1 MDPFTWL
8 VNLFTAMNLDQ
19 WILTLTVLTPFLG
32 AYFVLAF
39 REHPNAR
46 EAASLV
52 AAVLTFAFAAYA
64 IPGALAGGLT
74 ATPPVEMFLGLSL
87 GLTADGLGILFSVLA
102 SFLWIL
108 TTVYSV
114 GYMRGLKEHAQTRY
128 YACFAL
134 VIGATMGVALSSNL
148 FSLFLFY
155 EILTVATYPLVVHK
169 ESEEAF
175 AAGRKY
181 LVYTLS
187 GGVAILAGMM
197 LLQGLGGSGALAF
210 IGNGNPALQAISP
223 DLARLAF
230 VLLFAGFGVKAAI
243 MPLHGWL
250 PTAMIAPTPVSGL
263 LHAVAVVKAGVFGE
277 LRLLLFLFGPALM
290 VGLGV
295 NWIAIAAA
303 SVTIIGGSLLALVQD
318 DFKARLAYSTI
329 SQLSYIILGAALL
342 VPWGSGGVDAG
353 MMFVLVVGVG
363 FAIAAHAFG
372 KLTMFFVAGAVAV
385 ETGKTRISQLDGIGR
400 KMPREFVAFALAALS
415 MIALPPLAGF
425 VAKWYI
431 SVGAWNAGYWWVPLL
446 LVVSSALNVGYW
458 LPILIRA
465 FFRPYEGEMG
475 EARPALAA
483 PLIVTAA
490 GAVLLGVW
498 TAMPY
503 GFFDIAQLVGSEV
516 TGVAIPAL
524 TSISLTLT
532 AFPPFLIF
540 LIGGPLVLLLKGR
553 ARQIGLIILAGIALL
568 DVLFLPMTAAG
579 GVWQVPFLGYSL
591 VLLRVD
597 TLSYVVGLIFAL
609 ITFLAVL
616 YAAGFG
622 KPWMHLFAIL
632 YAGTSL
638 GAVYAGDWV
647 TFLFFTELMAITSSL
662 LIMQNGEDSVRA
674 GFRYLV
680 YHVVGGALLSAGVT
694 MLYFQLPVPIPQGTL
709 LMGPIAGFW
718 PQLLITLGVGVNAA
732 FIPLHA
738 WLPDAYPRAHF
749 AASVFLSVY
758 TTKTAVYTFA
768 RVFWQ
773 SPNPTPAYEAIAFM
787 GAVMAVYGVSFAV
800 FQNNMRRLLSYHIVS
815 QVGYMIA
822 GVGLAGW
829 LGTADEWG
837 VLGLDG
843 GIAHVFNHILYK
855 ALLFMTIGVVIWKT
869 GENTMN
875 RLGGLQKKMP
885 ITAIAFWIAAFS
897 ISGVPLFN
905 GYVSKGM
912 VIFAAEETNLVLW
925 ILLEIASFGTFLSFL
940 KLGWFTFLRPAPEG
954 GVTEASDPPLTMQA
968 AMLGTAALCVIIGVY
983 PQLLY
988 NILPDAV
995 PAEWNAWSLQP
1006 LVSALIVLGLAAAFF
1021 FTIGRTVLAP
1031 HDTRLKDVDVAY
1043 QKTATATVSFGAY
1056 VQSGF
1061 RVVYE
1066 GATDAARGL
1075 FALGRRAMGL
1085 EDRDVNWNMV
1095 AFGGALVV
1103 VLAAVLLGVGA

>member
-1 MDPFTWL
+1 MDLNQWL
-8 VNLFTAMNLDQ
+8 
-19 WILTLTVLTPFLG
+19 LTFTVLMPFIG
-32 AYFVLAF
+32 AYFVLVF
-39 REHPNAR
+39 RNKPNLR
-46 EAASLV
+46 EASSLAS
-52 AAVLTFAFAAYA
+52 AILTFILAATFVPA
-64 IPGALAGGLT
+64 LFSGAAPT
-74 ATPPVEMFLGLSL
+74 STPAVTMFLGLSL
-87 GLTADGLGILFSVLA
+87 GLKAEGLGLLFAVLA

-108 TTVYSV
+108 TTVYSI

-187 GGVAILAGMM
+187 GGVAVLAGMM
-197 LLQGLGGSGALAF
+197 LLQGLGGPAALDFTGGGNAALGALMTT
-210 IGNGNPALQAISP
+210 QP
-223 DLARLAF
+223 DLLRLAF

-243 MPLHGWL
+243 MPIHGWL

-277 LRLLLFLFGPALM
+277 LRTMLFLFGPLLM

-295 NWIAIAAA
+295 QWVAIAAA
-303 SVTIIGGSLLALVQD
+303 AVTILGGSLLALVQD

-329 SQLSYIILGAALL
+329 SQLSYITLGAALL
-342 VPWGSGGVDAG
+342 VPLTTAGSNVEG
-353 MMFVLVVGVG
+353 MYALVVGVA

-385 ETGKTRISQLDGIGR
+385 ETGKTKISQLDGIGK
-400 KMPREFVAFALAALS
+400 KMPREFVAFTLAALS
-415 MIALPPLAGF
+415 MICLPPLAGF

-431 SVGAWNAGYWWVPLL
+431 SVGAWNAGYWWVPVL
-446 LVVSSALNVGYW
+446 LVVSSMLNIGYW
-458 LPILIRA
+458 LPIIVRA

-475 EARPALAA
+475 EARPTLGV
-483 PLIVTAA
+483 PLLITAA
-490 GAVLLGVW
+490 GAVLLGLW

-503 GFFDIAQLVGSEV
+503 GFFDIAQAVASEV
-516 TGVAIPAL
+516 TGMAVPAVA
-524 TSISLTLT
+524 SIAITLT
-532 AFPPFLIF
+532 TAVPPFLIF
-540 LIGGPLVLLLKGR
+540 LVGGPLVLLLKGR

-568 DVLFLPMTAAG
+568 DIVFLPMTSGA
-579 GVWQVPFLGYSL
+579 WQVPFMGYQL
-591 VLLRVD
+591 TLLKVD
-597 TLSYVVGLIFAL
+597 SLSYLTGLIFGI

-622 KPWMHLFAIL
+622 KPWMHLFALL

-647 TFLFFTELMAITSSL
+647 SLLFFWELMAVTSTL
-662 LIMQNGEDSVRA
+662 LIMQGGEDGVKA
-674 GFRYLV
+674 GFRYLI
-680 YHVVGGALLSAGVT
+680 YHGAGGALLGGGIA
-694 MLYFQLPVPIPQGTL
+694 LLFFQGNGASLAVGT
-709 LMGPIAGFW
+709 IAGFW
-718 PQLLITLGVGVNAA
+718 PMLLITLGVGLNAA
-732 FIPLHA
+732 FIPLHS

-749 AASVFLSVY
+749 VASVFLSVY
-758 TTKTAVYTFA
+758 TTKTAVYAFA
-768 RVFWQ
+768 RIFLGQ
-773 SPNPTPAYEAIAFM
+773 PDPQPAFEAVAVM
-787 GAVMAVYGVSFAV
+787 GALMAVWGVSFAV

-829 LGTADEWG
+829 LGMNDVWG
-837 VLGLDG
+837 ELGLDG
-843 GIAHVFNHILYK
+843 GMAHVFNHILYK

-885 ITAIAFWIAAFS
+885 ITAIAFWVAAFS

-905 GYVSKGM
+905 GYISKGM
-912 VIFAAEETNLVLW
+912 VIFAAEEVNPYLW
-925 ILLEIASFGTFLSFL
+925 IMLEIASFGTFLSFL

-988 NILPDAV
+988 NILPVAV
-995 PAEWNAWSLQP
+995 PSEWDAWTLTQLGTSL
-1006 LVSALIVLGLAAAFF
+1006 LVLGAAALVF
-1021 FTIGRTVLAP
+1021 FTVGRRWLAP
-1031 HDTRLKDVDVAY
+1031 HETRLKDADVAY
-1043 QKTATATVSFGAY
+1043 EASGRATVSFGGY
-1056 VQSGF
+1056 VQQGF
-1061 RVVYE
+1061 RLVYE
-1066 GATDAARGL
+1066 GATDAAHGL
-1075 FALGRRAMGL
+1075 FTVGRRAMRL
-1085 EDRDVNWNMV
+1085 EDKDVNWNLV
-1095 AFGGALVV
+1095 AFGSALVV
-1103 VLAAVLLGVGA
+1103 VLAAVLVGVGP

>member
-1 MDPFTWL
+1 M
-8 VNLFTAMNLDQ
+8 
-19 WILTLTVLTPFLG
+19 LTPFVG
-32 AYFVLAF
+32 AYAVIAL
-39 REHPNAR
+39 RNHPNPR
-46 EAASLV
+46 EGASLV
-52 AAVLTFAFAAYA
+52 AALLTFLFAAFSLPA
-64 IPGALAGGLT
+64 AFGGSAKPTPAVELLPG
-74 ATPPVEMFLGLSL
+74 LGLQL
-87 GLTADGLGILFSVLA
+87 NGDGLGLLFAVLA

-114 GYMRGLKEHAQTRY
+114 GYMRGLKEHTQTRY

-134 VIGATMGVALSSNL
+134 VMGATMGVALSSNL

-155 EILTVATYPLVVHK
+155 EILTVATYPLVIHK
-169 ESEEAF
+169 ETEEAF

-187 GGVAILAGMM
+187 GGVAVLAGMM
-197 LLQGLGGSGALAF
+197 LLQGLGGSGALSF
-210 IGNGNPALQAISP
+210 IGGGNPALAAISP
-223 DLARLAF
+223 DLARAAF

-243 MPLHGWL
+243 MPIHGWL

-277 LRLLLFLFGPALM
+277 LRLMLFLFGPLM
-290 VGLGV
+290 VTLGV
-295 NWIAIAAA
+295 QWLAIAAA
-303 SVTIIGGSLLALVQD
+303 AITVIGGSLLALLQD

-329 SQLSYIILGAALL
+329 SQLSYILLGAAML
-342 VPWGSGGVDAG
+342 VPVAASGVTSE
-353 MMFVLVVGVG
+353 MMFVLVVGVA

-385 ETGKTRISQLDGIGR
+385 ETGKTKISELDGIGK
-400 KMPREFVAFALAALS
+400 KMPREFVAFTLAALS
-415 MIALPPLAGF
+415 MIALPPMAGF

-431 SVGAWNAGYWWVPLL
+431 SAGAWNAGFWWVPIL

-475 EARPALAA
+475 EARPLLAA

-503 GFFDIAQLVGSEV
+503 GFFDIAQLVASQV
-516 TGVAIPAL
+516 TGVAIPVL
-524 TSISLTLT
+524 QYTFTLT

-540 LIGGPLVLLLKGR
+540 LVGGPIVLLLKGR
-553 ARQIGLIILAGIALL
+553 ARQIGLIALAGIALL
-568 DVLFLPMTAAG
+568 DVVFLPMTAAG
-579 GVWQVPFLGYSL
+579 GAWQVPFLGYSL

-597 TLSYVVGLIFAL
+597 SLSYVVGLIFAL

-622 KPWMHLFAIL
+622 KPWMHLFALL

-647 TFLFFTELMAITSSL
+647 TFLFFSELMAVTSTL

-674 GFRYLV
+674 GFRYLL
-680 YHVVGGALLSAGVT
+680 YHVTGGALLAAGVT
-694 MLYFQLPVPIPQGTL
+694 MLYFQVPVGVDSL
-709 LMGPIAGFW
+709 SMGPIAGFW

-732 FIPLHA
+732 FIPMHA
-738 WLPDAYPRAHF
+738 WLPDAYPRAHI

-768 RVFWQ
+768 RIFMD
-773 SPNPTPAYEAIAFM
+773 SANPTPAYEAIAFM
-787 GAVMAVYGVSFAV
+787 GGVMAVYGVAFAV

-829 LGTADEWG
+829 LGTTDEWG

-905 GYVSKGM
+905 GYISKGM
-912 VIFAAEETNLVLW
+912 VVFAAEDVNTVLW

-954 GVTEASDPPLTMQA
+954 GVTEASDPPLLMQA
-968 AMLGTAALCVIIGVY
+968 AMLGTAALCVAIGVY
-983 PQLLY
+983 PQMLY
-988 NILPDAV
+988 NILPDPV
-995 PAEWNAWSLQP
+995 PAVWNAWAPLQLGTSL
-1006 LVSALIVLGLAAAFF
+1006 LVLGLAAAFF
-1021 FTIGRTVLAP
+1021 FTVGRTWLAP
-1031 HDTRLKDVDVAY
+1031 HETRLKDADAAY
-1043 QKTATATVSFGAY
+1043 AAGARGTVVFADAMQRGFHAVYDGATATAH
-1056 VQSGF
+1056 
-1061 RVVYE
+1061 
-1066 GATDAARGL
+1066 GL

-1103 VLAAVLLGVGA
+1103 VVAFVLMGVGA

>member
-1 MDPFTWL
+1 MDLNQWFL
-8 VNLFTAMNLDQ
+8 V
-19 WILTLTVLTPFLG
+19 LTVLMPFLG
-32 AYFVLAF
+32 AYFILVF
-39 REHPNAR
+39 RNLPNVR
-46 EAASLV
+46 EATSLV
-52 AAVLTFAFAAYA
+52 SAVLTFAFAALSL
-64 IPGALAGGLT
+64 PALFTNPAV
-74 ATPPVEMFLGLSL
+74 PVSTDKVVMFLGLSVQ
-87 GLTADGLGILFSVLA
+87 LTGDGLGLLFAVLA

-108 TTVYSV
+108 TTVYSI

-134 VIGATMGVALSSNL
+134 VIGATMGVALSANL

-155 EILTVATYPLVVHK
+155 EILTVATYPLVAHK

-197 LLQGLGGSGALAF
+197 LLQGLGGATSLDFTGGGNATLATM
-210 IGNGNPALQAISP
+210 AP
-223 DLARLAF
+223 DLARVAF
-230 VLLFAGFGVKAAI
+230 LLLFSGFGVKAAL
-243 MPLHGWL
+243 MPVHGWL

-263 LHAVAVVKAGVFGE
+263 LHAVAVVKAGVFGI
-277 LRLLLFLFGPALM
+277 LRTIFFLFGPTLM
-290 VGLGV
+290 VGL
-295 NWIAIAAA
+295 NLQWIAVIAAA
-303 SVTIIGGSLLALVQD
+303 VTVIGGSLLALVQD

-329 SQLSYIILGAALL
+329 SQLNYITLGAALL
-342 VPWGSGGVDAG
+342 VP
-353 MMFVLVVGVG
+353 LGVG
-363 FAIAAHAFG
+363 GSTQDGMVALVIGTVFAIAAHAFG

-385 ETGKTRISQLDGIGR
+385 ETGKTRISQLDGIGK
-400 KMPREFVAFALAALS
+400 KMPREFVAFTLAAMS
-415 MIALPPLAGF
+415 MIALPPLGGF
-425 VAKWYI
+425 VAKWYL
-431 SVGAWNAGYWWVPLL
+431 SVGAWNAGFWWIPLL
-446 LVVSSALNVGYW
+446 FVVSSILNVGYW

-465 FFRPYEGEMG
+465 FFRPYEGELG
-475 EARPALAA
+475 EARPTLGV
-483 PLIVTAA
+483 PLLVTAA

-503 GFFDIAQLVGSEV
+503 GFFEIAQVVASEV
-516 TGVAIPAL
+516 THTVLPAFAGIAL
-524 TSISLTLT
+524 STTV
-532 AFPPFLIF
+532 PPFLLF

-568 DVLFLPMTAAG
+568 DIVFLPMGTS
-579 GVWQVPFLGYSL
+579 WQVPFMGYQL
-591 VLLRVD
+591 TLLKVD
-597 TLSYVVGLIFAL
+597 SLSYMTGLIFGI

-616 YAAGFG
+616 YASSFG
-622 KPWMHLFAIL
+622 KPWMHLFALL

-638 GAVYAGDWV
+638 GAAYAGDWV
-647 TFLFFTELMAITSSL
+647 TLLIFWELMAITSTL
-662 LIMQNGEDSVRA
+662 LIMQGGEDSVKA
-674 GFRYLV
+674 GFRYLA
-680 YHVVGGALLSAGVT
+680 YHVAGGALLGAGIALLFFQMPAGATSLAVGVVT
-694 MLYFQLPVPIPQGTL
+694 
-709 LMGPIAGFW
+709 GFW
-718 PQLLITLGVGVNAA
+718 PMLLITLGIGLNAA
-732 FIPLHA
+732 FIPLHS

-749 AASVFLSVY
+749 VASVFLSVY
-758 TTKTAVYTFA
+758 TTKTAVYAFA
-768 RVFWQ
+768 RMFTAPGF
-773 SPNPTPAYEAIAFM
+773 SGDAAFEAVAIM
-787 GAVMAVYGVSFAV
+787 GAIMAVYGVSFAV

-829 LGTADEWG
+829 LGMQDEWG
-837 VLGLDG
+837 LLGLDG
-843 GIAHVFNHILYK
+843 GMAHVFNHILYK

-885 ITAIAFWIAAFS
+885 ITAIAYWIAAFS

-912 VIFAAEETNLVLW
+912 VIFAAEETNVYLW

-954 GVTEASDPPLTMQA
+954 GVTEASDPPRTMQA
-968 AMLGTAALCVIIGVY
+968 AMLGTAALCVAIGVY
-983 PQLLY
+983 PQMLY
-988 NILPDAV
+988 NILPGAV
-995 PAEWNAWSLQP
+995 PADWNAWSVQP

-1031 HDTRLKDVDVAY
+1031 HDTRLKDVDAGY
-1043 QKTATATVSFGAY
+1043 QKAATATVSFGGY
-1056 VQSGF
+1056 VQAGF
-1061 RVVYE
+1061 HYVYE
-1066 GATDAARGL
+1066 GATGAARGL

-1103 VLAAVLLGVGA
+1103 VLAAVLLEVGA

>member
-1 MDPFTWL
+1 MDPLSWL
-8 VNLFTAMNLDQ
+8 VGVLTAMDVNQ
-19 WILTLTVLTPFLG
+19 WVLTLTVLTPFIG
-32 AYFVLAF
+32 AYAVIAL
-39 REHPNAR
+39 RNHPNPR
-46 EAASLV
+46 EGASLV
-52 AAVLTFAFAAYA
+52 AAVLTFLFAASSLPAAFA
-64 IPGALAGGLT
+64 GT
-74 ATPPVEMFLGLSL
+74 ARPTPAVDLLPGLSL
-87 GLTADGLGILFSVLA
+87 QLNGDGLGLLFAVLA

-108 TTVYSV
+108 TTVYSI

-134 VIGATMGVALSSNL
+134 VLGATMGVALSSNL

-155 EILTVATYPLVVHK
+155 EILTVATYPLVIHK

-187 GGVAILAGMM
+187 GGVAVLAGMM
-197 LLQGLGGSGALAF
+197 LLQGIGGTGALAF
-210 IGNGNPALQAISP
+210 IGNGNPALQALSP
-223 DLARLAF
+223 DLARVAF

-277 LRLLLFLFGPALM
+277 LRLMLFLFGPALM
-290 VGLGV
+290 VQLGV

-303 SVTIIGGSLLALVQD
+303 SVTIIGGSLLALLQD

-329 SQLSYIILGAALL
+329 SQLSYILLGAALL
-342 VPWGSGGVDAG
+342 VPTAPGQEQW
-353 MMFVLVVGVG
+353 MFVLVVGVA

-385 ETGKTRISQLDGIGR
+385 ETGKTKISQLDGIGR
-400 KMPREFVAFALAALS
+400 RMPREFVAFTLAALS
-415 MIALPPLAGF
+415 MIALPPMAGF
-425 VAKWYI
+425 VAKWFL

-475 EARPALAA
+475 EARPTLAA

-503 GFFDIAQLVGSEV
+503 GFFDIAQLVASQV

-524 TSISLTLT
+524 TSIGLTLT

-540 LIGGPLVLLLKGR
+540 LVGGPIVLLLLKGR
-553 ARQIGLIILAGIALL
+553 ARQIGLIALAGIALL
-568 DVLFLPMTAAG
+568 DVVFLPMTGANGA
-579 GVWQVPFLGYSL
+579 WTVPFLGYNL

-597 TLSYVVGLIFAL
+597 SLSYVVGLIFAL

-622 KPWMHLFAIL
+622 KPWMHLFALL

-647 TFLFFTELMAITSSL
+647 TFLFFSELMAVTSTL

-674 GFRYLV
+674 GFRYLL
-680 YHVVGGALLSAGVT
+680 YHVTGGALLSAGVT
-694 MLYFQLPVPIPQGTL
+694 MLYFQLPVPINVDNTL
-709 LMGPIAGFW
+709 FMGPIAGFW

-738 WLPDAYPRAHF
+738 WLPDAYPRAHI

-768 RVFWQ
+768 RIFMG
-773 SPNPTPAYEAIAFM
+773 SLNPTPAYEAIAFM
-787 GAVMAVYGVSFAV
+787 GGVMAVYGVTFAV

-905 GYVSKGM
+905 GYISKGM
-912 VIFAAEETNLVLW
+912 VVFAAEDVNTYLW
-925 ILLEIASFGTFLSFL
+925 ILLEIAAFGTFLSFL
-940 KLGWFTFLRPAPEG
+940 KLGWFTFLRPVPEG
-954 GVTEASDPPLTMQA
+954 GVAEASDPPILMQA
-968 AMLGTAALCVIIGVY
+968 AMLGTAALCVAIGVY
-983 PQLLY
+983 PQMLY
-988 NILPDAV
+988 NILPDPV
-995 PAEWNAWSLQP
+995 PAVWNAWAPLQ
-1006 LVSALIVLGLAAAFF
+1006 LGTRLLVLGRAAAFF
-1021 FTIGRTVLAP
+1021 FTVGRRWLAP
-1031 HDTRLKDVDVAY
+1031 HETRLKDADVAY
-1043 QKTATATVSFGAY
+1043 AAGARGTVVFADAVQRGFHTVYDGATA
-1056 VQSGF
+1056 
-1061 RVVYE
+1061 
-1066 GATDAARGL
+1066 AAHGL
-1075 FALGRRAMGL
+1075 FALGRRTMGM

-1103 VLAAVLLGVGA
+1103 VVAFVLMGVGG

>member
-1 MDPFTWL
+1 MDL
-8 VNLFTAMNLDQ
+8 NQ
-19 WILTLTVLTPFLG
+19 WILTLTVLMPFIG
-32 AYFVLAF
+32 AYFVLVF
-39 REHPNAR
+39 RSKPNLR
-46 EAASLV
+46 EASSLV
-52 AAVLTFAFAAYA
+52 AAILTFAFAAF
-64 IPGALAGGLT
+64 ALPAAFAGNPT
-74 ATPPVEMFLGLSL
+74 STPEVVMFLGLSMQ
-87 GLTADGLGILFSVLA
+87 LTADGLGVLFSVLA
-102 SFLWIL
+102 SFLWVL
-108 TTVYSV
+108 TTVYSI

-128 YACFAL
+128 FACFAI

-187 GGVAILAGMM
+187 GGVAVLAGMM
-197 LLQGLGGSGALAF
+197 LLQGLGGSSALNFTGGGNSTLAALA
-210 IGNGNPALQAISP
+210 ASSP

-243 MPLHGWL
+243 MPVHGWL

-277 LRLLLFLFGPALM
+277 LRVILFLFGPLLM
-290 VGLGV
+290 VDLGV
-295 NWIAIAAA
+295 EWIAIVAAA
-303 SVTIIGGSLLALVQD
+303 VTIIGGSLLALVQD

-329 SQLSYIILGAALL
+329 SQLSYIILGAAIL
-342 VPWGSGGVDAG
+342 VPLTVAGSTADG
-353 MMFVLVVGVG
+353 MFALVVGTT

-385 ETGKTRISQLDGIGR
+385 ETGKTKISELDGIGK
-400 KMPREFVAFALAALS
+400 KMPREFVAFTLAAMS
-415 MIALPPLAGF
+415 MIALPPMAGF
-425 VAKWYI
+425 VAKWYL
-431 SVGAWNAGYWWVPLL
+431 SVGAWNAGFWWVPLL
-446 LVVSSALNVGYW
+446 FVVSSLLNLGYW

-465 FFRPYEGEMG
+465 FYRPYEGEMG
-475 EARPALAA
+475 EARPTLGI
-483 PLIVTAA
+483 PLLITAA
-490 GAVLLGVW
+490 GAVLLGLW

-503 GFFDIAQLVGSEV
+503 GFFDIAQLVASEV
-516 TGVAIPAL
+516 THVAIPAVAGIAW
-524 TSISLTLT
+524 TT
-532 AFPPFLIF
+532 AIPPFLIF
-540 LIGGPLVLLLKGR
+540 LVGGPIVLLLLKGR
-553 ARQIGLIILAGIALL
+553 ARQIGLILLAGIALL
-568 DVLFLPMTAAG
+568 DIVFLPATTS
-579 GVWQVPFLGYSL
+579 WQVPFMGYQL
-591 VLLRVD
+591 TLLKVD
-597 TLSYVVGLIFAL
+597 PLSYMTGLIFGI

-622 KPWMHLFAIL
+622 KPWMHLFALL

-647 TFLFFTELMAITSSL
+647 TLLFFWELMAITSTL
-662 LIMQNGEDSVRA
+662 LIMQSDEDGVKA
-674 GFRYLV
+674 GFRYMV
-680 YHVVGGALLSAGVT
+680 YHGAGGALLGGGIALLFLQGGGATLAVGV
-694 MLYFQLPVPIPQGTL
+694 VS
-709 LMGPIAGFW
+709 GFW
-718 PQLLITLGVGVNAA
+718 PMLLISLGVGLNAA
-732 FIPLHA
+732 FIPLHS

-749 AASVFLSVY
+749 VASVFLSVY
-758 TTKTAVYTFA
+758 TTKTAVYAFA
-768 RVFWQ
+768 RMFLGQ
-773 SPNPTPAYEAIAFM
+773 PDPQPAFEAIAFM

-829 LGTADEWG
+829 LGASDVWG
-837 VLGLDG
+837 ELGLDG
-843 GIAHVFNHILYK
+843 GMAHVFNHILYK

-885 ITAIAFWIAAFS
+885 VTALAFWIAAFS

-912 VIFAAEETNLVLW
+912 VIFAAEEVNPYLW

-954 GVTEASDPPLTMQA
+954 GVTEASDPPLPMQA
-968 AMLGTAALCVIIGVY
+968 AMLGTAALNVIIGVY
-983 PQLLY
+983 PQVLY
-988 NILPDAV
+988 NILPVPV

-1006 LVSALIVLGLAAAFF
+1006 LVSALVVLGLAAAFF
-1021 FTIGRTVLAP
+1021 FTLGRTWLAP
-1031 HDTRLKDVDVAY
+1031 HDTRLKDVNVAY
-1043 QKTATATVSFGAY
+1043 EASGRATVSFGGA
-1056 VQSGF
+1056 VQQGF
-1061 RVVYE
+1061 RLVYE
-1066 GATDAARGL
+1066 GATDAALGL

-1085 EDRDVNWNMV
+1085 EDRDVNWNLV

>member
-1 MDPFTWL
+1 MDL
-8 VNLFTAMNLDQ
+8 NQ
-19 WILTLTVLTPFLG
+19 WILTFTVLLPFIG
-32 AYFVLAF
+32 AYFVLVF
-39 REHPNAR
+39 RNRPNLR
-46 EAASLV
+46 EASSLA
-52 AAVLTFAFAAYA
+52 AAVLTFGFAAFALPAVF
-64 IPGALAGGLT
+64 AG
-74 ATPPVEMFLGLSL
+74 TPTSTPEVVMFLGLSL
-87 GLTADGLGILFSVLA
+87 RLTADGLGVLFSLLA
-102 SFLWIL
+102 SFLWVL
-108 TTVYSV
+108 TTVYSI

-128 YACFAL
+128 FACFAI

-187 GGVAILAGMM
+187 GGVAVLAGMM
-197 LLQGLGGSGALAF
+197 LLQGLGGAAALTF
-210 IGNGNPALQAISP
+210 VGGGNATLAAIAP
-223 DLARLAF
+223 DLARLGF

-277 LRLLLFLFGPALM
+277 LRVILFLFGPALM
-290 VGLGV
+290 VNLGV

-303 SVTIIGGSLLALVQD
+303 SVTILGGSLLALVQD

-329 SQLSYIILGAALL
+329 SQLSYIILGAAIL
-342 VPWGSGGVDAG
+342 VPTTFAGANQAG
-353 MMFVLVVGVG
+353 MFALVVGVA

-385 ETGKTRISQLDGIGR
+385 ETGKTKISQLDGIGK
-400 KMPREFVAFALAALS
+400 KMPREFVAFTLAALS
-415 MIALPPLAGF
+415 MIALPPMAGF
-425 VAKWYI
+425 VAKWFL
-431 SVGAWNAGYWWVPLL
+431 SVGAWNAGFWWVPVLF
-446 LVVSSALNVGYW
+446 VISSILNIGYW
-458 LPILIRA
+458 LPILMRA

-475 EARPALAA
+475 EARPTLGV
-483 PLIVTAA
+483 PLMITAA
-490 GAVLLGVW
+490 GAVLLGLW

-503 GFFDIAQLVGSEV
+503 GFFDIAQVVASEV
-516 TGVAIPAL
+516 TGAAIPAVAAVVINL
-524 TSISLTLT
+524 TT

-540 LIGGPLVLLLKGR
+540 LVGGPLVLLLKGR

-568 DVLFLPMTAAG
+568 DIVFLPMTTGAG
-579 GVWQVPFLGYSL
+579 AWQVPFMGYQL
-591 VLLRVD
+591 TLLKVD
-597 TLSYVVGLIFAL
+597 SLSYLTGLIFGI

-622 KPWMHLFAIL
+622 KPWMHLYALL

-647 TFLFFTELMAITSSL
+647 TFLFFSELMAITSTL
-662 LIMQNGEDSVRA
+662 LIMQGGEDSVKA
-674 GFRYLV
+674 GFRYLI
-680 YHVVGGALLSAGVT
+680 YHGAGGALLGAG
-694 MLYFQLPVPIPQGTL
+694 ITL
-709 LMGPIAGFW
+709 LFFEMPAGQNFLPIGVISGFW
-718 PQLLITLGVGVNAA
+718 PDVLISLGIGVNAA

-758 TTKTAVYTFA
+758 TTKTAVYAFA
-768 RVFWQ
+768 RMFLGQ
-773 SPNPTPAYEAIAFM
+773 ADPQPAFEAIALM
-787 GAVMAVYGVSFAV
+787 GGIMAVYGVTFAV

-829 LGTADEWG
+829 LGMNDWIG
-837 VLGLDG
+837 DLGLDG
-843 GIAHVFNHILYK
+843 GMAHVFNHILYK

-885 ITAIAFWIAAFS
+885 ITALAFWIAAFS

-912 VIFAAEETNLVLW
+912 VIFAAEEINPYIW

-954 GVTEASDPPLTMQA
+954 GVTEASDPPLPMQA

-983 PQLLY
+983 PQVLY
-988 NILPDAV
+988 NILPVAV

-1006 LVSALIVLGLAAAFF
+1006 LLSSLVVLGLAALFF
-1021 FTIGRTVLAP
+1021 FTLGRTWLAP
-1031 HDTRLKDVDVAY
+1031 HETRLKDANVVYEASGR
-1043 QKTATATVSFGAY
+1043 ATVSFGRA
-1056 VQSGF
+1056 VFRGF
-1061 RVVYE
+1061 GLAYE
-1066 GATDAARGL
+1066 GATDAAHGL

-1085 EDRDVNWNMV
+1085 EDRDVNWNLV
-1095 AFGGALVV
+1095 AFGTALVV
-1103 VLAAVLLGVGA
+1103 VLAAILVGVGP

>member
-1 MDPFTWL
+1 MDVNQWL
-8 VNLFTAMNLDQ
+8 LVF
-19 WILTLTVLTPFLG
+19 TVLVPFLG
-32 AYFVLAF
+32 AYTILVL
-39 REHPNAR
+39 RNWPNAR

-52 AAVLTFAFAAYA
+52 TAVGTFALAAMALPAAFA
-64 IPGALAGGLT
+64 G
-74 ATPPVEMFLGLSL
+74 TPTQTDPVVLFLGLSL
-87 GLTADGLGILFSVLA
+87 QLTADGLGLLFAVLA

-108 TTVYSV
+108 TTVYSI
-114 GYMRGLKEHAQTRY
+114 GYMRGLQEHAQARY

-197 LLQGLGGSGALAF
+197 LLQGLAGPAALTFTAGGNATLVGIA
-210 IGNGNPALQAISP
+210 P
-223 DLARLAF
+223 DLARVGFL
-230 VLLFAGFGVKAAI
+230 LLFAGFGVKATI

-250 PTAMIAPTPVSGL
+250 PSAMIAPTPVSGL
-263 LHAVAVVKAGVFGE
+263 LHAVAVVKAGVFGI
-277 LRLLLFLFGPALM
+277 LRVIFFLFGPGLM
-290 VGLGV
+290 VGLDLQ
-295 NWIAIAAA
+295 WLAIVAAA
-303 SVTIIGGSLLALVQD
+303 VTVLGASLLALIQD

-329 SQLSYIILGAALL
+329 SQLNYITLGAAML
-342 VPWGSGGVDAG
+342 VPLWASGAAPDG
-353 MMFVLVVGVG
+353 MFALIVGTT

-385 ETGKTRISQLDGIGR
+385 ETGKTKISQFDGLGKR
-400 KMPREFVAFALAALS
+400 MPREFVAFTLAALS
-415 MIALPPLAGF
+415 MICLPPMAGF
-425 VAKWYI
+425 VAKWYLT
-431 SVGAWNAGYWWVPLL
+431 VGAWNAGFWWAPIL
-446 LVVSSALNVGYW
+446 LVVSTILNVGYW
-458 LPILIRA
+458 LPIIIRA
-465 FFRPYEGEMG
+465 FFRPYSGEMG
-475 EARPALAA
+475 EARPTLAV

-490 GAVLLGVW
+490 GAVLLGLW
-498 TAMPY
+498 TSMPD
-503 GFFDIAQLVGSEV
+503 GFFEIARLIGESVVRGATGLVTWAPPAMGSII
-516 TGVAIPAL
+516 TGSAV
-524 TSISLTLT
+524 
-532 AFPPFLIF
+532 PPFLIF
-540 LIGGPLVLLLKGR
+540 LVGGPLVLLLKGR
-553 ARQIGLIILAGIALL
+553 ARQAGLIILAGIALL
-568 DVLFLPMTAAG
+568 DILFLPMG
-579 GVWQVPFLGYSL
+579 SQWQVPFLGYQL
-591 VLLRVD
+591 TLLKVD
-597 TLSYVVGLIFAL
+597 ALSNMTGLIFGI

-622 KPWMHLFAIL
+622 KPWMHLFALL

-638 GAVYAGDWV
+638 GAAYAGDWV
-647 TFLFFTELMAITSSL
+647 TLLFFWELMAVTSTL
-662 LIMQNGEDSVRA
+662 LIMQNGEEGVKA
-674 GFRYLV
+674 GFRYLL
-680 YHVVGGALLSAGVT
+680 YHAAGGALLGGGITLLFLQATPSMAS
-694 MLYFQLPVPIPQGTL
+694 LPVGIVS
-709 LMGPIAGFW
+709 GFW
-718 PQLLITLGVGVNAA
+718 PSLLISLGVGLNAA

-758 TTKTAVYTFA
+758 TTKTAVYVFA
-768 RVFWQ
+768 RMFLEQ
-773 SPNPTPAYEAIAFM
+773 ANPQPAFEAIAFM
-787 GAVMAVYGVSFAV
+787 GAIMAVYGVSFAV

-829 LGTADEWG
+829 LGMASEVG

-843 GIAHVFNHILYK
+843 GMAHVFNHILYK

-875 RLGGLQKKMP
+875 RLGGLMKKMP
-885 ITAIAFWIAAFS
+885 VTAIAFWIAAFS

-912 VIFAAEETNLVLW
+912 VIFAAEEENSILW

-954 GVTEASDPPLTMQA
+954 GVTEASDPPITMQI
-968 AMLGTAALCVIIGVY
+968 AMLGTAALCVAIGVY
-983 PQLLY
+983 PQMLY
-988 NILPDAV
+988 GILPEAV
-995 PAEWNAWSLQP
+995 PAAWNAWTLQP
-1006 LVSALIVLGLAAAFF
+1006 LLSSLIVLGLAALFF
-1021 FTIGRTVLAP
+1021 FTVGRKVLAP

-1043 QKTATATVSFGAY
+1043 GAGAHGFS
-1056 VQSGF
+1056 VFADDLQRGF
-1061 RVVYE
+1061 RAVYE
-1066 GATDAARGL
+1066 GATDAAHGL

-1085 EDRDVNWNMV
+1085 EDRDVNWNLV
-1095 AFGGALVV
+1095 AFGGALVA
-1103 VLAAVLLGVGA
+1103 VLAFVLVGVGA

>member
-1 MDPFTWL
+1 MDPVSWL
-8 VNLFTAMNLDQ
+8 AGLVTAMDLGQ
-19 WILTLTVLTPFLG
+19 WLLTLTVLTPFIG
-32 AYFVLAF
+32 AYAVIALRRWPNP
-39 REHPNAR
+39 REG
-46 EAASLV
+46 ASLV
-52 AAVLTFAFAAYA
+52 AAILTFLFAVSSIPAAFSGTPTSTPEAVL
-64 IPGALAGGLT
+64 IPG
-74 ATPPVEMFLGLSL
+74 LGLQ
-87 GLTADGLGILFSVLA
+87 LTADGLGLLFSVLA

-155 EILTVATYPLVVHK
+155 EILTVATYPLVIHK
-169 ESEEAF
+169 ETEEAF

-181 LVYTLS
+181 LIYTLS
-187 GGVAILAGMM
+187 GGVAVLAGMM
-197 LLQGLGGSGALAF
+197 LLAGVGGTGALAF
-210 IGNGNPALQAISP
+210 IGNGNPALLAISP
-223 DLARLAF
+223 DLARIAF

-243 MPLHGWL
+243 MPIHGWL

-277 LRLLLFLFGPALM
+277 LRLMLFLFGPALM
-290 VGLGV
+290 VNLGV

-329 SQLSYIILGAALL
+329 SQLSYILLGAALL
-342 VPWGSGGVDAG
+342 VPVASGDESW
-353 MMFVLVVGVG
+353 MFVLVVGVA
-363 FAIAAHAFG
+363 FFIAAHAFA

-385 ETGKTRISQLDGIGR
+385 ETGKTKISQLDGIGK
-400 KMPREFVAFALAALS
+400 KMPREFVAFTLAALS
-415 MIALPPLAGF
+415 MIALPPMAGF
-425 VAKWYI
+425 VAKWFL
-431 SVGAWNAGYWWVPLL
+431 SVGAWNAGYWWVPILF
-446 LVVSSALNVGYW
+446 VVSSALNVGYW

-475 EARPALAA
+475 EARPMLAA

-490 GAVLLGVW
+490 GAVLLGLW

-503 GFFDIAQLVGSEV
+503 GFFDIAQLVAHEV
-516 TGVAIPAL
+516 TGAVIPAVE
-524 TSISLTLT
+524 SISLTLS

-540 LIGGPLVLLLKGR
+540 LIGGPIVLLLKGR
-553 ARQIGLIILAGIALL
+553 ARQIGLIALAGIALL
-568 DVLFLPMTAAG
+568 DVVFLPMSPNGAWT
-579 GVWQVPFLGYSL
+579 VPFLGYNL

-597 TLSYVVGLIFAL
+597 SLSYVVGLIFAL

-622 KPWMHLFAIL
+622 KPWMHLFALL

-647 TFLFFTELMAITSSL
+647 TFLFFSELMAITSTL

-674 GFRYLV
+674 GFRYLL
-680 YHVVGGALLSAGVT
+680 YHVTGGALLSAGVT
-694 MLYFQLPVPIPQGTL
+694 MLYFQLPLPINAGNTL

-738 WLPDAYPRAHF
+738 WLPDAYPRAHI

-768 RVFWQ
+768 RIFMD
-773 SPNPTPAYEAIAFM
+773 SANPTPAYEAIAFM
-787 GAVMAVYGVSFAV
+787 GGIMAVYGVSFAV

-885 ITAIAFWIAAFS
+885 ITALAFWIAAFS

-905 GYVSKGM
+905 GYISKGM
-912 VIFAAEETNLVLW
+912 VVFAAEDVNTYLW
-925 ILLEIASFGTFLSFL
+925 ILLEIAAFGTFLSFL

-954 GVTEASDPPLTMQA
+954 GVTEASDPPILMQA
-968 AMLGTAALCVIIGVY
+968 AMLGTAALCVAIGVY
-983 PQLLY
+983 PQMLY
-988 NILPDAV
+988 NILPDPV
-995 PAEWNAWSLQP
+995 PGVWNAWAPMQLGTSL
-1006 LVSALIVLGLAAAFF
+1006 LVLGLAALFF
-1021 FTIGRTVLAP
+1021 FTVGRTWLAP
-1031 HDTRLKDVDVAY
+1031 HETRLKDADVAY
-1043 QKTATATVSFGAY
+1043 TAGAHGTAAFADAM
-1056 VQSGF
+1056 QRGF
-1061 RVVYE
+1061 RLVYE
-1066 GATDAARGL
+1066 GATDAAQGL
-1075 FALGRRAMGL
+1075 FALGRRAMGV

-1103 VLAAVLLGVGA
+1103 VVAFVLLGVGA

>member
-1 MDPFTWL
+1 MDLNAWFL
-8 VNLFTAMNLDQ
+8 V
-19 WILTLTVLTPFLG
+19 LTVLMPFLG
-32 AYFVLAF
+32 AYFILVF
-39 REHPNAR
+39 RNRPNVR
-46 EAASLV
+46 EGASL
-52 AAVLTFAFAAYA
+52 AAAILTFAFAALSL
-64 IPGALAGGLT
+64 PRLFAGGVPAST
-74 ATPPVEMFLGLSL
+74 DPVVMFLGLSVQ
-87 GLTADGLGILFSVLA
+87 LTGDGLGLLFAVLA

-114 GYMRGLKEHAQTRY
+114 GYMRGLHEHAQTRY

-197 LLQGLGGSGALAF
+197 LLQGLGGSLALAF
-210 IGNGNPALQAISP
+210 TGGGNAFVATISP
-223 DLARLAF
+223 DLARLGF
-230 VLLFAGFGVKAAI
+230 VLLFAGFGVKSAI

-250 PTAMIAPTPVSGL
+250 PSAMIAPTPVSGL

-277 LRLLLFLFGPALM
+277 LRLILFLFGPAMM
-290 VGLGV
+290 VGLDLQ
-295 NWIAIAAA
+295 WIVIAAA
-303 SVTIIGGSLLALVQD
+303 AVTVIGGSLLALVQD

-329 SQLSYIILGAALL
+329 SQLNYITLGAALL
-342 VPWGSGGVDAG
+342 VPLGYGGSTADGMFALLIGVAF
-353 MMFVLVVGVG
+353 M
-363 FAIAAHAFG
+363 IAAHAFG

-385 ETGKTRISQLDGIGR
+385 ETGKTRISQLDGIGK

-415 MIALPPLAGF
+415 MICLPPMAGF

-431 SVGAWNAGYWWVPLL
+431 SVGAWNAGFWWIPVL
-446 LVVSSALNVGYW
+446 LVVSSVLNLGYW

-465 FFRPYEGEMG
+465 FFRPYDGEMG
-475 EARPALAA
+475 EARPTLGI
-483 PLIVTAA
+483 PLLVTAA
-490 GAVLLGVW
+490 GALLLGIW

-503 GFFDIAQLVGSEV
+503 GFFEIAQRVAADV
-516 TGVAIPAL
+516 TGAAVPAVAAISVPL
-524 TSISLTLT
+524 TT

-553 ARQIGLIILAGIALL
+553 ARQVGLIILAGIALL
-568 DVLFLPMTAAG
+568 DIVFLPMGTT
-579 GVWQVPFLGYSL
+579 WNVPFMGYQL
-591 VLLRVD
+591 QLLKVD
-597 TLSYVVGLIFAL
+597 SLSYLTGLIFGI
-609 ITFLAVL
+609 ITFFAVL
-616 YAAGFG
+616 YAAGFA
-622 KPWMHLFAIL
+622 KPWMHLFALL

-638 GAVYAGDWV
+638 GAVFAGDWI
-647 TFLFFTELMAITSSL
+647 TMLFFWELMAITSTL
-662 LIMQNGEDSVRA
+662 LIMQGGEDGVKA
-674 GFRYLV
+674 GFRYFL
-680 YHVVGGALLSAGVT
+680 YHVAGGALLAGGIA
-694 MLYFQLPVPIPQGTL
+694 LLFFQGGGATL
-709 LMGPIAGFW
+709 AVGVVSGFW
-718 PQLLITLGVGVNAA
+718 PMLLITLGIGLNAA
-732 FIPLHA
+732 FIPLHS

-749 AASVFLSVY
+749 VASVFLSVY
-758 TTKTAVYTFA
+758 TTKTAVYAFA
-768 RVFWQ
+768 RMFLGQ
-773 SPNPTPAYEAIAFM
+773 PDPQPAFEAVAVM
-787 GAVMAVYGVSFAV
+787 GAIMAVYGVSFAV
-800 FQNNMRRLLSYHIVS
+800 FQSNMRRLLSYHIVS

-829 LGTADEWG
+829 LGMADEWG

-843 GIAHVFNHILYK
+843 GMAHVFNHILYK

-875 RLGGLQKKMP
+875 RLGGLQRKMP
-885 ITAIAFWIAAFS
+885 ITAFAFWVAAFS

-905 GYVSKGM
+905 GYISKGM
-912 VIFAAEETNLVLW
+912 VIFAAEDVNVYLW
-925 ILLEIASFGTFLSFL
+925 LLLEIASFGTFLSFL

-954 GVTEASDPPLTMQA
+954 GVTEASDPPLPMQV
-968 AMLGTAALCVIIGVY
+968 AMLGVAALCIAIGVY
-983 PQLLY
+983 PQMLY
-988 NILPDAV
+988 NILPSAV
-995 PAEWNAWSLQP
+995 PTVWNAWAPVQLGTSL
-1006 LVSALIVLGLAAAFF
+1006 LVLGLAAAFF
-1021 FTIGRTVLAP
+1021 FTIGRKALAP

-1043 QKTATATVSFGAY
+1043 GATAHATISFSGY
-1056 VQSGF
+1056 VQSAF
-1061 RVVYE
+1061 RLVYE

>member
-1 MDPFTWL
+1 MDL
-8 VNLFTAMNLDQ
+8 NQ
-19 WILTLTVLTPFLG
+19 WILVLTVLTPFLG
-32 AYFVLAF
+32 AYFVMVF
-39 REHPNAR
+39 RNRPNAR

-52 AAVLTFAFAAYA
+52 SAVLTFAFAAFA
-64 IPGALAGGLT
+64 LPAVLAG
-74 ATPPVEMFLGLSL
+74 TPTKTDEVVMFLGLSVQ
-87 GLTADGLGILFSVLA
+87 LTADGLGLLFAVLA

-108 TTVYSV
+108 TTVYSI

-128 YACFAL
+128 YACFAI

-181 LVYTLS
+181 LIYTLS

-197 LLQGLGGSGALAF
+197 LLQGLGGSLSLAF
-210 IGNGNPALQAISP
+210 IAGGNVAIGAIAP
-223 DLARLAF
+223 DLARLGF

-243 MPLHGWL
+243 MPMHGWL
-250 PTAMIAPTPVSGL
+250 PSAMIAPTPVSGL
-263 LHAVAVVKAGVFGE
+263 LHAVAVVKAGVFGI
-277 LRLLLFLFGPALM
+277 LRLIFFLFGPTLM
-290 VGLGV
+290 VGLDLQWFV
-295 NWIAIAAA
+295 LIAA
-303 SVTIIGGSLLALVQD
+303 SVTVIGGSLLALVQD
-318 DFKARLAYSTI
+318 DFKMRLAYSTI
-329 SQLSYIILGAALL
+329 SQLNYITLGAALL
-342 VPWGSGGVDAG
+342 VPLAVGGSTEDG
-353 MMFVLVVGVG
+353 MFALVVGTT

-385 ETGKTRISQLDGIGR
+385 ETGKTKISQLDGIGK
-400 KMPREFVAFALAALS
+400 KMPREFVAFTLAALS
-415 MIALPPLAGF
+415 MVALPPMAGF

-431 SVGAWNAGYWWVPLL
+431 SVGAWNAGFWWIPLL
-446 LVVSSALNVGYW
+446 LVVSSILNLGYW
-458 LPILIRA
+458 LPIIIRA
-465 FFRPYEGEMG
+465 FFRPYEGELG
-475 EARPALAA
+475 EARPTLAI
-483 PLIVTAA
+483 PLIITAA
-490 GAVLLGVW
+490 GAVLLGLW
-498 TAMPY
+498 TSMPF
-503 GFFDIAQLVGSEV
+503 GFFEIARAIGTSVVRGATGLVAWVPPAMGSIV
-516 TGVAIPAL
+516 TG
-524 TSISLTLT
+524 T

-568 DVLFLPMTAAG
+568 DIVFLPMGAQ
-579 GVWQVPFLGYSL
+579 WQLPFMGYQL
-591 VLLRVD
+591 TLMTVD
-597 TLSYVVGLIFAL
+597 SLSYLTGLIFGI

-622 KPWMHLFAIL
+622 KPWMHLFALL

-638 GAVYAGDWV
+638 GAVFAGDWV
-647 TFLFFTELMAITSSL
+647 TFLFFTELMAITSTL
-662 LIMQNGEDSVRA
+662 LIMQGGEDGVKA
-674 GFRYLV
+674 GFRYLL
-680 YHVVGGALLSAGVT
+680 YHVAGGALLGGGIALLFMQMPAGQN
-694 MLYFQLPVPIPQGTL
+694 FLPVGVIS
-709 LMGPIAGFW
+709 GFW
-718 PQLLITLGVGVNAA
+718 PMLLITLGIGVNAA
-732 FIPLHA
+732 FIPLHS

-758 TTKTAVYTFA
+758 TTKTAVYAFA
-768 RVFWQ
+768 RMFIGQ
-773 SPNPTPAYEAIAFM
+773 PDPQPAFEAVAVM

-800 FQNNMRRLLSYHIVS
+800 YQNNMRRLLSYHIVS

-829 LGTADEWG
+829 LGMADEWG

-843 GIAHVFNHILYK
+843 GMAHVFNHILYK

-912 VIFAAEETNLVLW
+912 VIFAAEDVNVYLW

-954 GVTEASDPPLTMQA
+954 GVTEASDPPRTMQA
-968 AMLGTAALCVIIGVY
+968 AMLGTAALCIAIGVY
-983 PQLLY
+983 PQMLY
-988 NILPDAV
+988 NILPAAV
-995 PAEWNAWSLQP
+995 PSVWNAWAPLQLGTSL
-1006 LVSALIVLGLAAAFF
+1006 LVLGLAALFF
-1021 FTIGRTVLAP
+1021 FTIGRRVLAP
-1031 HDTRLKDVDVAY
+1031 HDTRLQDVDVAY
-1043 QKTATATVSFGAY
+1043 AATGRGFVAFSGRL
-1056 VQSGF
+1056 QSGF
-1061 RVVYE
+1061 RLAYE
-1066 GATDAARGL
+1066 GATDAALGL
-1075 FALGRRAMGL
+1075 FALGKRAMRL
-1085 EDRDVNWNMV
+1085 EDRDVNWNLV

-1103 VLAAVLLGVGA
+1103 VLAAVLVGVGA